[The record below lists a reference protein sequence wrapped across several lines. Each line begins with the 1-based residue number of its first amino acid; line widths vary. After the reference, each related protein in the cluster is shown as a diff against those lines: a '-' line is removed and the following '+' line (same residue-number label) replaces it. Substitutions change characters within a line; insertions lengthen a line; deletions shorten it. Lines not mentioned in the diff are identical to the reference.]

1 MASIVQRGKSYCVVY
16 YTVKD
21 GVRKQKWETYHSQNE
36 ALFRMRVSVKAN
48 GGLSAAR

>member
-36 ALFRMRVSVKAN
+36 ALFRMRVVN
-48 GGLSAAR
+48 TIRGLKSQK